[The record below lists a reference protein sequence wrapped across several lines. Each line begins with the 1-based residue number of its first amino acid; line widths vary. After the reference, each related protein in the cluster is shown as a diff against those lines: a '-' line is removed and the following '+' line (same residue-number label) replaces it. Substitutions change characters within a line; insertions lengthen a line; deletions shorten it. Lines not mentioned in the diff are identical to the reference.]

1 MRTEDLIAKGEMVT
15 KISILTLVSL
25 GAILLL
31 VGFLSNSVALM
42 GNGVDTL
49 GDSFISFIVLIGLR
63 ALNKPPNARF
73 QYGYSKIETF
83 VSMAVAIILGLVGIW
98 IFYIAYLS
106 FLSPGELGYPSVAIA
121 VSLIS
126 AVFFFLLGIYKGR
139 MARKLDSLSIKNDA
153 RNSLISGLSS
163 SVVLIGL
170 ALSYLGLYRAD
181 AVAGMVMAVF
191 TCLTSF
197 FAIRE
202 SSLVLLDVC
211 TCPGVRGN
219 IKEIAESV
227 EGVKKVHEVLLRK
240 SGPYIMGDMHI
251 KLDGNLTVF
260 EAHEIV
266 EKVERL
272 AKKKVPFLKRLTI
285 KVEPLKKR
293 PREFP

>member
-1 MRTEDLIAKGEMVT
+1 MRTDDLIAKGEMVT
-15 KISILTLVSL
+15 KVSIVTLISI
-25 GAILLL
+25 GLLL
-31 VGFLSNSVALM
+31 LLIGYLSDSVALM
-42 GNGVDTL
+42 GSGVDTL
-49 GDSFISFIVLIGLR
+49 GDSFVSFIVLIGLKT
-63 ALNKPPNARF
+63 LNKPPNSRF

-106 FLSPGELGYPSVAIA
+106 FLSPRELVYPSAAIA
-121 VSLIS
+121 IS
-126 AVFFFLLGIYKGR
+126 AISSVFFFALGIYKGK
-139 MARKLDSLSIKNDA
+139 MARAMDSLSIKNDA
-153 RNSLISGLSS
+153 RNSLVSGLSS
-163 SVVLIGL
+163 SVVLVGL
-170 ALSYLGLYRAD
+170 ALSYLGLYHAD

-219 IKEIAESV
+219 IKELAESV
-227 EGVKKVHEVLLRK
+227 EGVKRVHEVLLRK
-240 SGPYIMGDMHI
+240 SGPYILGDMHI
-251 KLDGNLTVF
+251 KIDGKLSVY

-272 AKKKVPFLKRLTI
+272 AKKNVPFLKRLTI
-285 KVEPLKKR
+285 KVEPIKKLR
-293 PREFP
+293 